1 MRVARE
7 DAHVDAELSDQHLGA
22 EAGDAGDRL
31 EQLAFARERGDHL
44 LDPRA
49 EGGDRLVQVVDVGE
63 DLRDEQ
69 GPWWSLRK
77 RPASAS
83 LSAGSL
89 RRRRPRAS
97 SASSSGSC
105 VPATSASSI
114 SRTETPS
121 VLEATLESL
130 IPASCM
136 TLSRR
141 CTSRLRSSICAL
153 R

>member
-7 DAHVDAELSDQHLGA
+7 DAHIDAELSDQHLGA

-69 GPWWSLRK
+69 AVVL
-77 RPASAS
+77 AAEA
-83 LSAGSL
+83 AGERFPE
-89 RRRRPRAS
+89 RRQLAAQAAAAS
-97 SASSSGSC
+97 SASSSGSW

-114 SRTETPS
+114 SRTE
-121 VLEATLESL
+121 
-130 IPASCM
+130 
-136 TLSRR
+136 
-141 CTSRLRSSICAL
+141 
-153 R
+153 